1 MLIFQ
6 DSAVQSE
13 TGRSSVPLTL
23 SWLQGQ
29 PPKERQGEGQRLSS
43 QEGRGEYGGAGL
55 FPSAGISSGQ
65 SAVSNV
71 QLLKLGT
78 NMQTISLLERFFK
91 PYP

>member
-13 TGRSSVPLTL
+13 TGRSCVPLTL

-29 PPKERQGEGQRLSS
+29 PPKVRQGEGQRLSS
-43 QEGRGEYGGAGL
+43 QEGRGEYDGSGL
-55 FPSAGISSGQ
+55 FPSAGISSGP

-71 QLLKLGT
+71 HLLTGVWK
-78 NMQTISLLERFFK
+78 
-91 PYP
+91 

>member
-43 QEGRGEYGGAGL
+43 QEGRGDYGGAGL
-55 FPSAGISSGQ
+55 FPSAGISSGP
-65 SAVSNV
+65 SAVSYER
-71 QLLKLGT
+71 LLTGVWK
-78 NMQTISLLERFFK
+78 
-91 PYP
+91 